1 MIDYSGLEECKK
13 MFLML
18 LSMGISMRVK
28 ENILKN
34 DVNYIL
40 LFEVLKFM
48 TNLIEKSQF
57 YCQVAK

>member
-28 ENILKN
+28 ENILKK
-34 DVNYIL
+34 DVNHIL
-40 LFEVLKFM
+40 MLEVLKFM
-48 TNLIEKSQF
+48 TKLIEKSQF
-57 YCQVAK
+57 YCQVAE